1 MANNGQTQS
10 SAVASCGS
18 VPIRQKDDLPP
29 AQPTFTM
36 RPLITRRRL
45 LPLIALLLAGFS
57 VLWLLWNRPRK
68 ADLSLF
74 APSDSLAF
82 VETNDLAALAAGID
96 QTQAWGGLAGPIGGP
111 TKLSPNRFAIAVA
124 RWTGIGS
131 TDAVL
136 YARAQ
141 AGVIFSGAEGSQ
153 SGSTLTIKPLATFII
168 ETHTSQW
175 RMKTTV
181 ERHVEDLARRVY
193 KNPVLVR
200 KSVENIELAEW
211 TSSDDSHRIVTAF
224 YDTAVIVGNDEA
236 SVLRLIRTRAGNNQ
250 SLHGSEEFIDAR
262 NRTDAA
268 NSSIFG
274 FVSQVGIKSLL
285 QAFALSRSGSS
296 ADAVTGARIF
306 ADVFGGVMKSAG
318 WTAKFRDGMVEDR
331 CSIKLADGISNKLRG
346 SIAPDRAPELTN
358 LPLVPANVHSVS
370 LYQFHDSAS
379 FWSDLNAA
387 ISSHTDL
394 VGSIAARPL
403 LRSLLKPY
411 GIEDADGF
419 AHAVGTRLQTIRF
432 EEGGPSVLTAE
443 AFDRPALRRMAERR
457 LGKNPKSEKVGD
469 NEMFTSSDNWAAAFA
484 DNYFLTG
491 PADLVR
497 RCLTALIDRQS
508 IASNESFRKS
518 RNDIDVSLPIFALTF
533 TNDQRAAI
541 SFVEAFSNQQRSVF
555 AATGG
560 SIEQV
565 TRGLPMA
572 VSITILKDSSLEWT
586 ARSSFGIGGS
596 FAAQL
601 LPENQR

>member
-1 MANNGQTQS
+1 MA
-10 SAVASCGS
+10 
-18 VPIRQKDDLPP
+18 KDEQLFELRTRRKKNDLPP
-29 AQPTFTM
+29 EQPTFTM
-36 RPLITRRRL
+36 RPLITRRRAL
-45 LPLIALLLAGFS
+45 LLIVLLLAGFS
-57 VLWLLWNRPRK
+57 VLWVLWNRPRK
-68 ADLSLF
+68 ADLSVF

-82 VETNDLAALAAGID
+82 VETNDLAALATGID
-96 QTQAWGGLAGPIGGP
+96 QTQAWGGLAGPIGAP
-111 TKLSPNRFAIAVA
+111 TKLSPNRFGIAVA

-131 TDAVL
+131 TDAIL

-141 AGVIFSGAEGSQ
+141 AAVVFSGAEGSQ

-175 RMKTTV
+175 RMKATV
-181 ERHVEDLARRVY
+181 ERHVEELARRVY

-200 KSVENIELAEW
+200 KLIENIELTEW
-211 TSSDDSHRIVTAF
+211 ATSDDSHRIVTAF
-224 YDTAVIVGNDEA
+224 YDSTVIVGNDEA
-236 SVLRLIRTRAGNNQ
+236 SVLRLIKTRAGNNP
-250 SLHGSEEFIDAR
+250 SLQGSEEFNDAR
-262 NRTDAA
+262 KRTDVAG
-268 NSSIFG
+268 SSIFG
-274 FVSQVGIKSLL
+274 FVSQLGIKSLL

-306 ADVFGGVMKSAG
+306 ADVFGGVMKSIG
-318 WTAKFRDGMVEDR
+318 WTARFRDGMVEDR
-331 CSIKLADGISNKLRG
+331 CSIKLADGVSNKLRA
-346 SIAPDRAPELTN
+346 SVSPDRAPELTN
-358 LPLVPANVHSVS
+358 LPLVPPNVHSVS
-370 LYQFHDSAS
+370 LYQFHDSAG

-394 VGSIAARPL
+394 VGSVAARPL

-419 AHAVGTRLQTIRF
+419 AHAIGTRLQTIRF
-432 EEGGPSVLTAE
+432 DESGPSVLAAQ
-443 AFDRPALRRMAERR
+443 AFDPPALRRLAERR
-457 LGKNPKSEKVGD
+457 LGKNPKSEKVGE
-469 NEMFTSSDNWAAAFA
+469 NEMNTSSDNWAAAFA
-484 DNYFLTG
+484 DSYFLIG

-497 RCLTALIDRQS
+497 RCLVGLMDRQS

-518 RNDIDVSLPIFALTF
+518 RNDIDVSLPIFATTF

-541 SFVEAFSNQQRSVF
+541 SFVEAFSNQQRSAF
-555 AATGG
+555 ATTGG
-560 SIEQV
+560 AIEQV

-601 LPENQR
+601 LPENQK